1 MMNKKIPNVLFPVV
15 CFIACVFVMAIPPA
29 PAQEAEQPL
38 ICAGIYDAIVTLNEP
53 RFDTPAIW
61 RALEG
66 DEYGFDQFRDA
77 TIGPDDILVGAGVT
91 STQDNQALSPYLMA
105 FSLDGQTAWQA
116 RQDTSDIR
124 SFENIVHLDEGYFA
138 AGNIEDETTRYN
150 GIYIAKFSET
160 GQQLLDNTFFN
171 KTYHYTATGLAV
183 SPDGEGVSVL
193 GWAKNPKDVTD
204 RHSFLLQLDK
214 DGKLIRKRNY
224 QPGPNNKLVSLSTLA
239 DGTFIATGWIMQ
251 ESGRKAGWVVR
262 MGDTGYLMWQR
273 SYRRGKDAVLYNA
286 TSHPGD
292 GFVVVGESDPYE
304 AVTDNDN
311 KGGWAMHITSMGEPV
326 WQRFW
331 RGRYDLSG
339 RDVTV
344 FNSNQIQALVQAST
358 VDAGK
363 RSHAKIL
370 SLTLR
375 GQLIEEEAFM
385 EGGNTIALRLLKASG
400 NRRALAGYAQ
410 TVFSIAGGESQTD
423 TDIFDAWLLLANA
436 PEPFTDPCS
445 PDADNGQNRP
455 L

>member
-1 MMNKKIPNVLFPVV
+1 MLFPAF
-15 CFIACVFVMAIPPA
+15 CFIACVFAMAIPSTN
-29 PAQEAEQPL
+29 AQNGVRPL
-38 ICAGIYDAIVTLNEP
+38 ACAGIYDAIVTLNKP
-53 RFDTPAIW
+53 RFDIPAIW

-77 TIGPDDILVGAGVT
+77 TIGPDDTIVGAGVT
-91 STQDNQALSPYLMA
+91 STQDNKALSPFLMA
-105 FSLDGQTAWQA
+105 FSMDGQTVWQV

-124 SFENIVHLDEGYFA
+124 SLENIVHLDGVYFA

-150 GIYIAKFSET
+150 GIYIAKFSEQ
-160 GQQLLDNTFFN
+160 GQQLLDNKFFD

-183 SPDGEGVSVL
+183 SPSGEGVSVL
-193 GWAKNPKDVTD
+193 GWAKNPNDVTD
-204 RHSFLLQLDK
+204 RYSFLLQLDK
-214 DGKLIRKRNY
+214 DGKLIRKRNFR
-224 QPGPNNKLVSLSTLA
+224 PGPNNKLVSLSALS

-262 MGDTGYLMWQR
+262 MGHTGYLMWQR
-273 SYRRGKDAVLYNA
+273 SYRRGKDAILNNA
-286 TSHPGD
+286 TSHPGG
-292 GFVVVGESDPYE
+292 GFIVVGESDPYE

-311 KGGWAMHITSMGEPV
+311 KGGWAMHITSAGEPV

-344 FNSNQIQALVQAST
+344 FNDNRIQALVQAST
-358 VDAGK
+358 VDASK

-385 EGGNTIALRLLKASG
+385 EGGNTTAIRLLKASG
-400 NRRALAGYAQ
+400 DRRALTGYAQ
-410 TVFSIAGGESQTD
+410 TVFSLAGGGSQVD
-423 TDIFDAWLLLANA
+423 RGIFDAWLLLANA

-445 PDADNGQNRP
+445 PDAANGLNRP